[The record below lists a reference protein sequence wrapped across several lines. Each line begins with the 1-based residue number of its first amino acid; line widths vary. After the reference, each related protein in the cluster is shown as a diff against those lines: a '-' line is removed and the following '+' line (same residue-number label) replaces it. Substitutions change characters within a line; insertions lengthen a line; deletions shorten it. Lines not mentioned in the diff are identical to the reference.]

1 MAEKQKVAIVID
13 YQNVHMTAHDVFS
26 SDLQIHEALI
36 DPIRFARRIISLK
49 NDDARITFERRGLA
63 FPDSELGRVEVYRGL
78 PSPEA
83 DPDGYR
89 RNLKERA
96 AWLKEAHLQHVD
108 LKVTY
113 RPLKYHYSYT
123 NGRKCIDKQFPPE
136 EKGVDVLCA
145 LALTRLARS
154 GQYDCVVLAS
164 RDTDLVP
171 ALEEAHESNIRV
183 EAAKWYRKDDPETKG
198 SLKVKVKGWKLWTT
212 SMGEDDFQ
220 ASRDPNQYD

>member
-13 YQNVHMTAHDVFS
+13 YQNVHMTAHDVFCS
-26 SDLQIHEALI
+26 GLPIHEALI
-36 DPIRFARRIISLK
+36 DPIRFARTIIRLK
-49 NDDARITFERRGLA
+49 NEDARISFERSGIA
-63 FPDSELGRVEVYRGL
+63 YPDSELGRVEVYRGL

-89 RNLKERA
+89 HNLKEKA
-96 AWLKEAHLQHVD
+96 AWLKEAHLHHVD

-113 RPLKYHYSYT
+113 RPLKYRYSYT
-123 NGRKCIDKQFPPE
+123 NGRKCIDTQFLPE

-154 GQYDCVVLAS
+154 GQYGCVVLAS

-183 EAAKWYRKDDPETKG
+183 EAAKWYRKDDPETRG

-220 ASRDPNQYD
+220 TSRDPNQYD